1 VTQRRTSAGLRRPFI
16 TEELPTASAAL
27 ARLEREQRSLRLLL
41 EAVARGSDL
50 RDVLT
55 RIVHTACDLMV
66 ADHGTIALVD
76 AVSGVIR
83 IEAIHEMPPNELG
96 AEFAKGEGLVG
107 EVWRRRRS
115 VILGRYA
122 DLAQP
127 RREVYAQHAVLGVP
141 IRWGREVVG
150 VFGVGRSKER
160 PGHGVPSFGPRD
172 IKRLETFARYAS
184 LAIHIARTAQ
194 NERQRAARLA
204 LISRVG
210 RLITADLRVDDLL
223 QTAADALHELL
234 GYPNIA
240 IPLLDRG
247 PPEVLV
253 VGTVGGFYKNVVRG
267 EFRLPLTTGI
277 MGAAART
284 RRIVLV
290 NDVTTDP
297 RYFPTPNSTGIYA
310 ELAVPILL
318 GEECLG
324 VLNVESGKALS
335 QEDAEYLRIVA
346 DQLAVAIENARLHA
360 TARELAVVEE
370 RHHLAREL
378 HDSVTQ
384 LIFSSTLIAESIAPV
399 WRRDPDE
406 GERRAQRL
414 LDLNRLALGEMR
426 ALLTELRSAEAATS
440 RLRPQHDAAREL
452 EPLREHG
459 LREAIRRH
467 AHAALGDSCR
477 IVVSGDRFRPMPAAQ
492 ENAMYRIAQEAL
504 FNVAKHARAGRV
516 SITVSSTK
524 KQATLR
530 IADDGTGIRP
540 ARRKNGGGHG
550 LVFMRER
557 AEQLGGR
564 FSISAGRTRGT
575 VIEVVLPLDRRR
587 QG

>member
-1 VTQRRTSAGLRRPFI
+1 M
-16 TEELPTASAAL
+16 E
-27 ARLEREQRSLRLLL
+27 
-41 EAVARGSDL
+41 
-50 RDVLT
+50 
-55 RIVHTACDLMV
+55 

-76 AVSGVIR
+76 TAEGVIR
-83 IEAIHEMPPNELG
+83 IEATHEMPHNELG
-96 AEFAKGEGLVG
+96 AEFRKGEGLVG
-107 EVWRRRRS
+107 EVWRCRRS

-122 DLAQP
+122 ELSKP
-127 RREVYAQHAVLGVP
+127 HREMYSRHTVIGVP
-141 IRWGREVVG
+141 IRWGREVIG

-160 PGHGVPSFGPRD
+160 DDRGVPQFGPRD
-172 IKRLETFARYAS
+172 TRRLETFARYAS
-184 LAIHIARTAQ
+184 LTIHIARTAQ

-210 RLITADLRVDDLL
+210 RLITADLRVDELL
-223 QTAADALHELL
+223 QTAADALHEIL

-253 VGTVGGFYKNVVRG
+253 VGTVGGHYKNVVRG
-267 EFRLPLTTGI
+267 EYRLTLTTGI
-277 MGAAART
+277 MGAAARA
-284 RRIVLV
+284 RRIILV
-290 NDVTTDP
+290 NDVTRDP
-297 RYFPTPNSTGIYA
+297 RYFPTPNSKGIYA
-310 ELAVPILL
+310 ELAVPIML
-318 GEECLG
+318 GDECLG
-324 VLNVESGKALS
+324 VLNVESGKSLS
-335 QEDAEYLRIVA
+335 NEDAEYLQIIA

-360 TARELAVVEE
+360 TARELAVVDE
-370 RHHLAREL
+370 RHRLAREL

-384 LIFSSTLIAESIAPV
+384 LIFSATLIAESLAPV
-399 WRRDPDE
+399 WRRDPEE

-414 LDLNRLALGEMR
+414 LELSRLALGEMR
-426 ALLTELRSAEAATS
+426 ALLTELRSAEAATF
-440 RLRPQHDAAREL
+440 RLRPQHDATREL

-467 AHAALGDSCR
+467 ARAALGDSCR
-477 IVVSGDRFRPMPAAQ
+477 IVVSRDRFRPMPAAQ

-504 FNVAKHARAGRV
+504 FNVAKHARAESV
-516 SITVSSTK
+516 SIKVSSTK

-540 ARRKNGGGHG
+540 TKRKADSGHG

-564 FSISAGRTRGT
+564 FTISARRTRGT
-575 VIEVVLPLDRRR
+575 IIEVVLPLDRRR

>member
-1 VTQRRTSAGLRRPFI
+1 VSQRKAAAPRERAATRNPPLPAS
-16 TEELPTASAAL
+16 TEL
-27 ARLEREQRSLRLLL
+27 ARLEREQHSLRLLL
-41 EAVARGSDL
+41 EAVARGTDL

-55 RIVHTACDLMV
+55 RIAHTACDLMD

-76 AVSGVIR
+76 PAEGVIR
-83 IEAIHEMPPNELG
+83 IEATYEMPHNELG
-96 AEFAKGEGLVG
+96 AEFRKGEGLVG

-122 DLAQP
+122 DLSKP
-127 RREVYAQHAVLGVP
+127 HRETYARHSVIGVP
-141 IRWGREVVG
+141 IRWGREVIG
-150 VFGVGRSKER
+150 VFGMGRSKER
-160 PGHGVPSFGPRD
+160 HGGGVPQFGARD
-172 IKRLETFARYAS
+172 TKRLETFARYAS

-210 RLITADLRVDDLL
+210 RLITADLRVDELL

-253 VGTVGGFYKNVVRG
+253 VGTVGGHYKSVVRG
-267 EFRLPLTTGI
+267 EYRLPLTTGI

-284 RRIVLV
+284 RRILLV
-290 NDVTTDP
+290 NDVTHDP
-297 RYFPTPNSTGIYA
+297 RYFPTPNSKGIYA
-310 ELAVPILL
+310 ELAVPIML
-318 GEECLG
+318 GDECLG
-324 VLNVESGKALS
+324 VLNVESGKSLS
-335 QEDAEYLRIVA
+335 EEDAEYLRIVA

-360 TARELAVVEE
+360 TARELAVVDE
-370 RHHLAREL
+370 RHRLAREL

-384 LIFSSTLIAESIAPV
+384 LIFSATLIAESLTPV
-399 WRRDPDE
+399 WRRDPEE
-406 GERRAQRL
+406 GERRTQRL
-414 LDLNRLALGEMR
+414 LDLTRLALGEMR

-440 RLRPQHDAAREL
+440 RLRPQHDATREL

-467 AHAALGDSCR
+467 ARAALGDTCR
-477 IVVSGDRFRPMPAAQ
+477 IVVSRDRFRPMPAAQ

-504 FNVAKHARAGRV
+504 FNVAKHARAERV
-516 SITVSSTK
+516 TIKLSSTK

-530 IADDGTGIRP
+530 IADNGAGIRP
-540 ARRKNGGGHG
+540 TKRKSDGGHG

-564 FSISAGRTRGT
+564 FVISAGGTRGT
-575 VIEVVLPLDRRR
+575 VVEVVLPLDRRR